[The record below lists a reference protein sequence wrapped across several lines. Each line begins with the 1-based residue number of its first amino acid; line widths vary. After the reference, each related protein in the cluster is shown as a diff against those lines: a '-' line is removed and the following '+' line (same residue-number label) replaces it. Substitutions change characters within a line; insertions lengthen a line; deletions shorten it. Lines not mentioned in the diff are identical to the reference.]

1 MKKGLVLEGGA
12 MRGMFTCGVI
22 DVLMEN
28 NIDFDGII
36 GVSAGAAFGCNY
48 KSKQI
53 GRGIRYNMRFCN
65 DKRYCSLYSLI
76 TTGDL
81 YGADFCYKVVPTQ
94 YDIFD
99 NDTFYNNPMD
109 FIAVC
114 TDVETGKPYYK
125 HFTEPEEN
133 MFEWFRASASLPLV
147 SRIVEIGGMKLLD
160 GGIVDSIPLKHHE
173 EIGYDKNIV
182 VLTQPETYRKSENKL
197 MPLIKLTLK
206 KYPKLIEALKNRH
219 IMYNNTLEY
228 IKQRESEGKIL
239 VIRPENDLGIKRVEK
254 NSENL
259 KKVYEM
265 GRKIAKSRL
274 KDIRDYLEIPNWFS
288 CIWHFLLYL
297 I

>member
-65 DKRYCSLYSLI
+65 DKRYCGLRSLI
-76 TTGDL
+76 TTGNL
-81 YGADFCYKVVPTQ
+81 FNAEFCYQTVPTK

-99 NDTFYNNPMD
+99 DETFYNNPMS

-125 HFTEPEEN
+125 SFDKKEEN

-147 SRIVEIGGMKLLD
+147 SRVVEIDGMKLLD

-173 EIGYDKNIV
+173 EIGYQKNVV
-182 VLTQPETYRKSENKL
+182 VLTQPETYRKKSNK
-197 MPLIKLTLK
+197 MIPIIKIALN
-206 KYPKLIEALKNRH
+206 KYPKLVDAIKNRH
-219 IMYNNTLEY
+219 NMYNETLDY
-228 IKQRESEGKIL
+228 IIDKERNGEIL
-239 VIRPENDLGIKRVEK
+239 VIRPEADLGIGRTEKNPDNLKRV
-254 NSENL
+254 
-259 KKVYEM
+259 YEI
-265 GRKIAKSRL
+265 GREAAFKHLNEI
-274 KDIRDYLEIPNWFS
+274 IEYLAD
-288 CIWHFLLYL
+288 
-297 I
+297 

>member
-28 NIDFDGII
+28 NIDFDGVI

-65 DKRYCSLYSLI
+65 DKRYCGLRSLI
-76 TTGDL
+76 TTGNL
-81 YGADFCYKVVPTQ
+81 FNAEFCYQIVPTQ

-99 NDTFYNNPMD
+99 DETFYNNQMG

-114 TDVETGKPYYK
+114 TDVETGTPYYK
-125 HFTEPEEN
+125 SFDKKEEN

-147 SRIVEIGGMKLLD
+147 SKIVEIDNMKLLD

-173 EIGYDKNIV
+173 EIGYQKNVV
-182 VLTQPETYRKSENKL
+182 VLTQPETYRKKSNKM
-197 MPLIKLTLK
+197 MPIIKFVLK
-206 KYPKLIEALKNRH
+206 KYPKLVDAIKNRH
-219 IMYNNTLEY
+219 NMYNETLDY
-228 IKQRESEGKIL
+228 IMDKEKNGEIL
-239 VIRPENDLGIKRVEK
+239 VIRPEADLGIGRTEKNPDNLKRV
-254 NSENL
+254 
-259 KKVYEM
+259 YEI
-265 GRKIAKSRL
+265 GRETAIKRL
-274 KDIRDYLEIPNWFS
+274 DEIIEYLAD
-288 CIWHFLLYL
+288 
-297 I
+297 

>member
-28 NIDFDGII
+28 NIEFDGII

-65 DKRYCSLYSLI
+65 DKRYCGLHSLI
-76 TTGDL
+76 TTGNL
-81 YGADFCYKVVPTQ
+81 FNAEFCYQTVPTK

-99 NDTFYNNPMD
+99 DETFYNNPMS

-125 HFTEPEEN
+125 SFDKKEKN

-147 SRIVEIGGMKLLD
+147 SKVVEIDGMKLLD

-173 EIGYDKNIV
+173 EIGFIKNVV
-182 VLTQPETYRKSENKL
+182 VLTQPETYRKKSNKM
-197 MPLIKLTLK
+197 MPIIKFALK
-206 KYPKLIEALKNRH
+206 KYPKLVDAIKNRH
-219 IMYNNTLEY
+219 NMYNETLDY
-228 IKQRESEGKIL
+228 IMDKERNGEIL
-239 VIRPENDLGIKRVEK
+239 VIRPETDLGIGRTEKNPDNLKRV
-254 NSENL
+254 
-259 KKVYEM
+259 YEI
-265 GRKIAKSRL
+265 GREIAIKRL
-274 KDIRDYLEIPNWFS
+274 DEIKDYLAD
-288 CIWHFLLYL
+288 
-297 I
+297 

>member
-65 DKRYCSLYSLI
+65 DKRYCGLRSLI
-76 TTGDL
+76 TTGNL
-81 YGADFCYKVVPTQ
+81 FNAEFCYQTVPTK

-99 NDTFYNNPMD
+99 DETFYNNPMS

-125 HFTEPEEN
+125 SFDKKEEN

-147 SRIVEIGGMKLLD
+147 SRVVEIDGMKLLD

-173 EIGYDKNIV
+173 EIGYQKNVV
-182 VLTQPETYRKSENKL
+182 VLTQPETYRKKSNK
-197 MPLIKLTLK
+197 MIPIIKIALN
-206 KYPKLIEALKNRH
+206 KYPKLVDAIKNRH
-219 IMYNNTLEY
+219 NMYNETLDY
-228 IKQRESEGKIL
+228 IIDKERNGEIL
-239 VIRPENDLGIKRVEK
+239 VIRPEADLGIGRTEKNPDNLKRV
-254 NSENL
+254 
-259 KKVYEM
+259 YEI
-265 GRKIAKSRL
+265 GRETAFKHLNEI
-274 KDIRDYLEIPNWFS
+274 IEYLAD
-288 CIWHFLLYL
+288 
-297 I
+297 

>member
-53 GRGIRYNMRFCN
+53 GRGIRYNVRFCN

-99 NDTFYNNPMD
+99 NDTFYNNPMG

-125 HFTEPEEN
+125 HFVEPEEN

-160 GGIVDSIPLKHHE
+160 GGITDSIPLKYHE
-173 EIGYDKNIV
+173 EIGYDKNVV
-182 VLTQPETYRKSENKL
+182 VLTQPEAYRKSENKL

-254 NSENL
+254 NPENL
-259 KKVYEM
+259 KKVYET
-265 GRKIAKSRL
+265 GRKIAQSRIDEI
-274 KDIRDYLEIPNWFS
+274 KKYLEK
-288 CIWHFLLYL
+288 
-297 I
+297 

>member
-65 DKRYCSLYSLI
+65 DKRYCGLRSLI
-76 TTGDL
+76 TTGNL
-81 YGADFCYKVVPTQ
+81 FNAEFCYQTVPTK

-99 NDTFYNNPMD
+99 DETFYNNPMR

-125 HFTEPEEN
+125 SFDKKEEN

-147 SRIVEIGGMKLLD
+147 SRVVEIDGMKLLD

-173 EIGYDKNIV
+173 EIGYQKNVV
-182 VLTQPETYRKSENKL
+182 VLTQPETYRKKSNK
-197 MPLIKLTLK
+197 MIPIIKIALN
-206 KYPKLIEALKNRH
+206 KYPKLVDAIKNRH
-219 IMYNNTLEY
+219 NMYNETLDY
-228 IKQRESEGKIL
+228 IIDKERNGEIL
-239 VIRPENDLGIKRVEK
+239 VIRPEADLGIGRTEKNPDNLKRV
-254 NSENL
+254 
-259 KKVYEM
+259 YEI
-265 GRKIAKSRL
+265 GRETAFKHLNEI
-274 KDIRDYLEIPNWFS
+274 IEYLAD
-288 CIWHFLLYL
+288 
-297 I
+297 

>member
-65 DKRYCSLYSLI
+65 DKRYCGLHSLI
-76 TTGDL
+76 TTGNL
-81 YGADFCYKVVPTQ
+81 FNAEFCYQTVPTK

-99 NDTFYNNPMD
+99 EETFYNNPMS

-114 TDVETGKPYYK
+114 TDVLTGKPYYK
-125 HFTEPEEN
+125 SFDKKEEN
-133 MFEWFRASASLPLV
+133 IFEWFRASASLPLV
-147 SRIVEIGGMKLLD
+147 SKIVEIDGMKLLD

-173 EIGYDKNIV
+173 EIGFKKNVV
-182 VLTQPETYRKSENKL
+182 VLTQPKTYRKKKSN
-197 MPLIKLTLK
+197 MTLINLILH
-206 KYPKLIEALKNRH
+206 KYPKMVEAIKNRYN
-219 IMYNNTLEY
+219 MYNETLDY
-228 IKQRESEGKIL
+228 IMDKERNGEIL
-239 VIRPENDLGIKRVEK
+239 VIRPETDLGIGRTEKNPDNLKRVYD
-254 NSENL
+254 
-259 KKVYEM
+259 V
-265 GRKIAKSRL
+265 GRETAIKCLDEIKE
-274 KDIRDYLEIPNWFS
+274 YLVD
-288 CIWHFLLYL
+288 
-297 I
+297 